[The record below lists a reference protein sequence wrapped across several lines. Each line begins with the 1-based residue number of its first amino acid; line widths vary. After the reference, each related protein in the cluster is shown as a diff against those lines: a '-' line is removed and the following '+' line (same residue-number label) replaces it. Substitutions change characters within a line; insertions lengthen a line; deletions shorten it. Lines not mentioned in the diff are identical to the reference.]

1 MKNISILFF
10 ILIFF
15 ITGCENTGKQNSNE
29 TVYSSEIIS
38 LVENLGNENKKIV
51 LESQEKL
58 LELEKEALPVLIEAL
73 KNNNYKIRGHAAYTI
88 GLTGSETALEPLIM
102 TLEDKNKTVKL
113 WTIIALGKLKNP
125 GAADSLKITL
135 QDEDKMIRAFSAQSL
150 AWMGDEKSVKTLR
163 EALKREREPSVAKLL
178 EKLLLQ
184 FPESH
189 GEI

>member
-1 MKNISILFF
+1 MKNISLIFL

-15 ITGCENTGKQNSNE
+15 LTGCGDSSQKNSNK
-29 TVYSSEIIS
+29 TGYSSEIIS

-58 LELEKEALPVLIEAL
+58 LEMKEDALPILIEAL

-88 GLTGSETALEPLIM
+88 GLTGSEKALEPLII
-102 TLEDKNKTVKL
+102 TLEDKNKTVRL
-113 WTIIALGKLKNP
+113 WAIIALGKLKNP

-150 AWMGDEKSVKTLR
+150 ALTGNETSVKTLR
-163 EALKREREPSVAKLL
+163 EALKVERDPSVIKIL
-178 EKLLLQ
+178 EKILLQ
-184 FPESH
+184 FSENK
-189 GEI
+189 I